1 MAIKIDVAA
10 DGIPTTL
17 EVTALVTAA
26 SIEVLLNKASEFDK
40 HMGAQ
45 HEGYVTSE
53 DITTED
59 AIRNTQR

>member
-1 MAIKIDVAA
+1 MTIEIIVAA
-10 DGIPTTL
+10 DGIPTAL
-17 EVTALVTAA
+17 EQTATATAA
-26 SIEVLLNKASEFDK
+26 SITALLNKASEFDK

-45 HEGYVTSE
+45 HDGYVTTE